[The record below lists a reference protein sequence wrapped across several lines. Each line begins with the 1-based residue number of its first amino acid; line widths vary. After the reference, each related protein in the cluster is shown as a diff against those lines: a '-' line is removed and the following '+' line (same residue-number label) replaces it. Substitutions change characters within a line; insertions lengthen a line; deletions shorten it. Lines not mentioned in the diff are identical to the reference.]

1 MEQSLA
7 KKNQSSFSSPILN
20 PGSINGVERTS
31 LGLIGTTE
39 KANFSIQFYNEHIVR
54 VRFSRSAFT
63 PDLNYAVVAQ
73 PESGLQDFA
82 DEEEW
87 FVLTGTHYSVHVS
100 KATAE
105 VRFVDPKGEVINQDE
120 PGLGTSWNGEQVTT
134 YKTLQPGERFIGL
147 GEKTGPLDR
156 RGKGYQHWNTD
167 AFAYG
172 PGSDPIYSTIPFYLG
187 VHSGLVYG
195 IFFDNSAKSFFNFG
209 ASNNRTSSF
218 YADTGEMNYYFLHGK
233 SIPEILSA
241 YSWLTG
247 NMPLPPLWS
256 LGFQQCRYSYY
267 PDQEVINLADKF
279 RQKEIPADAVVLDIH
294 YMDAYKIFTW
304 HPEYFPHPEKM
315 IHDLASKNFKVV
327 VMCDPGIKAEE
338 GYQAYDE
345 GLRENLFLNYPDGQ
359 PYTGQV
365 WPGWCHMPDF
375 TNPKTRDYW
384 RKWMKSYA
392 DSGVRGFWNDMNEFS
407 SWGQMMPEN
416 ILFDF
421 EGQMRTS
428 REGRN
433 VYGLKMC
440 EASYDG
446 AKEHLQGKRPFI
458 LTRSG
463 YAGVQRYAALWTGD
477 NVAYDEHML
486 LGVRLVSSLGL
497 SGVPFSGYDIG
508 GFVGEASPKL
518 FARWISI
525 GALSPFCRVH
535 SMINSRSSE
544 PWSYGEE
551 VEMIARNYLRL
562 RYQLLPY
569 VYSLFHE
576 ASVTG
581 MPVQRTLAIEWP
593 HQDEVYS
600 GAFENQYL
608 FGPSI
613 LVAACDSTKEL
624 VKVYLPEGGWYA
636 LYDGKYFEGQQILA
650 TDSPVHRL
658 PVYVRAGS
666 VLIMQDPVQSTEQ
679 KSETVHLH
687 IYPGKE
693 GSSFEWYMDDGETY
707 GYQSGACVT
716 RTLHSENGKVTLSAS
731 NGNFVPAWKH
741 IRVVL
746 HGVSDGGSMMCNGKH
761 VKTETIQHS
770 YFLPMLK
777 FDPLESAPDVGSESV
792 QQFVIPYTPD
802 EVVIAFPPI

>member
-1 MEQSLA
+1 M
-7 KKNQSSFSSPILN
+7 NQPTSKFQVTSRLSVIN
-20 PGSINGVERTS
+20 PGFITA
-31 LGLIGTTE
+31 TE
-39 KANFSIQFYNEHIVR
+39 KTSFGVVCSTSQSDLSVTFYNNSIARVRFTRQAPVKDLGYAVIANPEEGFENFTETNEEIKLGGKFFSIQINKNSSELKFVN
-54 VRFSRSAFT
+54 
-63 PDLNYAVVAQ
+63 
-73 PESGLQDFA
+73 A
-82 DEEEW
+82 D
-87 FVLTGTHYSVHVS
+87 G
-100 KATAE
+100 A
-105 VRFVDPKGEVINQDE
+105 VINQDE
-120 PGLGTSWNGEQVTT
+120 PGLGTAWNGEQVTT

-172 PGSDPIYSTIPFYLG
+172 PGSDPIYSTIPFYIG
-187 VHSGLVYG
+187 IHSGLVYG

-209 ASNNRTSSF
+209 ASNNRSASF
-218 YADTGEMNYYFLHGK
+218 YADAGEMNYYFIYGK
-233 SIPEILSA
+233 NIGEILSA

-267 PDQEVINLADKF
+267 PDHEVIDLADKF
-279 RQKEIPADAVVLDIH
+279 RRKEIPADAIVLDIH

-304 HPEYFPHPEKM
+304 HPQYFPNPEQM
-315 IHDLASKNFKVV
+315 IAELGSKDFKVV
-327 VMCDPGIKAEE
+327 VMCDPGIKVEK
-338 GYQAYDE
+338 GYPAYDE
-345 GLRENLFLNYPDGQ
+345 GLRDDLFLKYPDGQ

-365 WPGWCHMPDF
+365 WPGWCHFPDF
-375 TNPKTRDYW
+375 TNPKARESW
-384 RKWMKSYA
+384 RKWLKSYA
-392 DSGVRGFWNDMNEFS
+392 DAGVQGFWNDMNEFS

-421 EGQMRTS
+421 EGENSTS

-446 AKEHLQGKRPFI
+446 GVEHLNGKRPFI

-497 SGVPFSGYDIG
+497 SGVPFAGYDIG

-569 VYSLFHE
+569 IYSIFRN
-576 ASVTG
+576 ASLTG

-593 HQDEVYS
+593 HREEVYS

-613 LVAACDSTKEL
+613 LVAACDS
-624 VKVYLPEGGWYA
+624 VKDLIKVFLPQGEWYM
-636 LYDGKYFEGQQILA
+636 LNDGRHFKGDQIVA
-650 TDSPVHRL
+650 VDAPVHRL
-658 PVYVRAGS
+658 PVFVRGGS
-666 VLIMQDPVQSTEQ
+666 VLVLQDSVQNTRE
-679 KSETVHLH
+679 KSAVIHFH

-693 GSSFEWYMDDGETY
+693 SSEFEWYMDDGSTY
-707 GYQSGACVT
+707 EYRSGEFNIRNIISKNGSVKIAASAGLFKSDFSQMRFIIHGAVT
-716 RTLHSENGKVTLSAS
+716 
-731 NGNFVPAWKH
+731 
-741 IRVVL
+741 
-746 HGVSDGGSMMCNGKH
+746 GVIKCNNQI
-761 VKTETIQHS
+761 VKTEVFDHS

-777 FDPLESAPDVGSESV
+777 FDPLEPAPEVGSEVV
-792 QQFVIPYTPD
+792 QYFTMPYTD
-802 EVVIAFPPI
+802 KEVVIEFPPV